1 MYTSALPPDFLPAL
15 VAEIDHPDYVGIL
28 LGGSYARGD
37 AAPWSDLDIACIVP
51 TASLLRPKTS
61 FYRGDLLVT
70 IAPKSIEGIRSS
82 LLNPDIAIVVARG
95 IGDSQILLDK
105 DGSLAS
111 LLAEVRAFTWDN
123 IRETANARA
132 SFRFMLASEMAHKV
146 ANELTKGDPQSL
158 AFPVSKLFTEL
169 THTVAIGLGV
179 LVQSDNTYYRQVRQA
194 AGPPWNLHHRA
205 VSGADGPIPLPQKAV
220 ALLQLYRDTV
230 TLLEPIM
237 QPDHLALAQQTV
249 ALLQQRGLI

>member
-1 MYTSALPPDFLPAL
+1 MYTSALPPDFLPNL

-37 AAPWSDLDIACIVP
+37 AAPWSDLDIACIVTTP
-51 TASLLRPKTS
+51 SLLRPKSS
-61 FYRGDLLVT
+61 FYRNDLLVT

-82 LLNPDIAIVVARG
+82 LLNPDLAVVVAHG

-105 DGSLAS
+105 DGSLAA
-111 LLAEVRAFTWDN
+111 LLTEVRAFTWDT
-123 IRETANARA
+123 IRDAANARA
-132 SFRFMLASEMAHKV
+132 GFRLMLASEMAHKV

-158 AFPVSKLFTEL
+158 AFPIAKLFSEL
-169 THTVAIGLGV
+169 TLIVAIGLGV
-179 LVQSDNTYYRQVRQA
+179 LIQTDSTYYRQVRQA

-205 VSGADGPIPLPQKAV
+205 VSEADGPLALPQQAV

-249 ALLQQRGLI
+249 TLLEQRGLI